1 MIEIQAPNPINNKKI
16 SIFVAGTIDNGESE
30 NWQAKFINELSSY
43 DINIFNPRRD
53 DWDSSWKNEIEN
65 EKFYEQVNW
74 ELDALSAADLI
85 VVYFAPNSKSP
96 ITLLELG
103 LHAEQ
108 DNIIV
113 CCPQGFWR
121 RGNVEIVCERFLIP
135 FYDNLDDLIA
145 DVKENLEENLKQF

>member
-1 MIEIQAPNPINNKKI
+1 MIEIQAPNPINNNKI
-16 SIFVAGTIDNGESE
+16 SLFISGTIDNGASE